1 MDLDNIKNYLS
12 ILKINSIDQL
22 EENDLDYWHQKR
34 FIEIQR
40 SSRKK
45 ELITQELIALNNAK
59 DYLEEFDLEILKKQ
73 FEKNQENIFS
83 QSEEFDEEF
92 DEDFVEEFDEEF
104 VYKRNDK
111 NSDKKNKTFF
121 LKLLNFFMIK
131 DQKNIWK
138 LILFVAG
145 FINVILALIIAPIMY
160 WFAFVFLFLI
170 IGIIAKN
177 KDDPYF

>member
-1 MDLDNIKNYLS
+1 MNLDNIKNYLS
-12 ILKINSIDQL
+12 ILNINSINQL
-22 EENDLDYWHQKR
+22 KEKDLDYWHQKR
-34 FIEIQR
+34 FSEIQR
-40 SSRKK
+40 SSRKN
-45 ELITQELIALNNAK
+45 ELITQELIELNNAK

-92 DEDFVEEFDEEF
+92 DEDFV
-104 VYKRNDK
+104 YKRNDK
-111 NSDKKNKTFF
+111 NSHKKNKTYF

-145 FINVILALIIAPIMY
+145 FINVIVAGIISPIMY
-160 WFAFVFLFLI
+160 WFASVFLVLI